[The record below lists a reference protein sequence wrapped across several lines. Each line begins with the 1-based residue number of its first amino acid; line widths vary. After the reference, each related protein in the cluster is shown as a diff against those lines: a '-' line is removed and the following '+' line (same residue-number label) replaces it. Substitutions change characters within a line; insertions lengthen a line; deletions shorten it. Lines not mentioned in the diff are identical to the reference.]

1 MLSDDELKVYDRQI
15 MIPELGEEGQEK
27 LKNARIFIAG
37 AGGLGSGVTIY
48 LAAAGAGTII
58 IADNDTVEMS
68 NLNRQI
74 LHWRKDVGCKK
85 VDSAR
90 EKISS
95 LNKFLNIETVDETL
109 TEKNIIDFTEGC
121 DAIVDAMDN
130 IVTRFALNKA
140 AIKWNIPLF
149 HGAVNGMEG
158 RATTIIPGKT
168 ACIGCIYKADVKLSK
183 FPVLGVTP
191 GLIGIIQATE
201 VIKYISGM
209 GDLLENRL
217 LVYDGMDLRFKEFR
231 LSRNPECTECNR
243 IELPNSTGC

>member
-1 MLSDDELKVYDRQI
+1 MLSKDELQVYDRQI
-15 MIPELGEEGQEK
+15 MIPELGVSGQEK
-27 LKNARIFIAG
+27 LKKSKVFIAG
-37 AGGLGSGVTIY
+37 AGGIGSPVTLY
-48 LAAAGAGTII
+48 LAAAGLGKIL

-68 NLNRQI
+68 NLNRQV
-74 LHWRKDVGCKK
+74 LHWQKDVGFKK
-85 VDSAR
+85 VESVK

-95 LNKFLNIETVDETL
+95 LNSFINIETIDETI
-109 TEKNIIDFTEGC
+109 TDKNIIEITKGC

-168 ACIGCIYKADVKLSK
+168 ACIGCMYRTDMQRSK
-183 FPVLGVTP
+183 FPVLGVAP

-201 VIKYISGM
+201 VIKYLVGM
-209 GDLLENRL
+209 GELLENRL
-217 LVYDGMDLRFKEFR
+217 LIYDGMELKFKEFK
-231 LSRNPECTECNR
+231 LSRNPECTEC
-243 IELPNSTGC
+243 SGVK

>member
-1 MLSDDELKVYDRQI
+1 MLSKDELQVYDRQI
-15 MIPELGEEGQEK
+15 MIPELGVSGQEK
-27 LKNARIFIAG
+27 LKKSKVFIAG
-37 AGGLGSGVTIY
+37 AGGIGSPVTLY
-48 LAAAGAGTII
+48 LAAAGLGKIL

-68 NLNRQI
+68 NLNRQV
-74 LHWRKDVGCKK
+74 LHWQKDVGFKK
-85 VDSAR
+85 VESVK

-95 LNKFLNIETVDETL
+95 LNSFINIETIDETI
-109 TEKNIIDFTEGC
+109 TDKNIIEITKGC

-168 ACIGCIYKADVKLSK
+168 ACIGCMYKADIPQSK
-183 FPVLGVTP
+183 FPVLGVAP

-201 VIKYISGM
+201 VIKYLVGM
-209 GDLLENRL
+209 GELLENRL
-217 LVYDGMDLRFKEFR
+217 LIYDGMELKFKEFK
-231 LSRNPECTECNR
+231 LSRNPECTEC
-243 IELPNSTGC
+243 SGVK

>member
-1 MLSDDELKVYDRQI
+1 MLSQDELQVYDRQI
-15 MIPELGEEGQEK
+15 MMPELGEEGQEK
-27 LKNARIFIAG
+27 LKNARVFIAG
-37 AGGLGSGVTIY
+37 AGGLGSPVTLY
-48 LAAAGAGTII
+48 LAAAGVGTII
-58 IADNDTVEMS
+58 IADNDSVEMS

-74 LHWRKDVGCKK
+74 LHWQKDVGRKK
-85 VDSAR
+85 IESAS
-90 EKISS
+90 EKASS
-95 LNKFLNIETVDETL
+95 LNNFINIETIDKTL
-109 TEKNIIDFTEGC
+109 TEDNITGFTEGC

-130 IVTRFALNKA
+130 IVARFALNKA

-168 ACIGCIYKADVKLSK
+168 ACIACMYRLDVKLSK

-201 VIKYISGM
+201 VIKYITGI

-217 LVYDGMDLRFKEFR
+217 LIYYGADLKFKEFR
-231 LSRNPECTECNR
+231 LTRNPECTECNNVDYH
-243 IELPNSTGC
+243 PPGG

>member
-1 MLSDDELKVYDRQI
+1 MLSKDELQVYDRQI
-15 MIPELGEEGQEK
+15 MIPELGVSGQEK
-27 LKNARIFIAG
+27 LKKSKVFIAG
-37 AGGLGSGVTIY
+37 AGGIGSPVTLY
-48 LAAAGAGTII
+48 LAAAGLGKIL

-68 NLNRQI
+68 NLNRQV
-74 LHWRKDVGCKK
+74 LHWQKDVGFKK
-85 VDSAR
+85 VESVK

-95 LNKFLNIETVDETL
+95 LNSFINIETIDETI
-109 TEKNIIDFTEGC
+109 TDKNIIEITKGC

-168 ACIGCIYKADVKLSK
+168 ACLGCMYKADIPQSK
-183 FPVLGVTP
+183 FPVLGVAP

-201 VIKYISGM
+201 VIKYLVGM
-209 GDLLENRL
+209 GELLENRL
-217 LVYDGMDLRFKEFR
+217 LIYDGMELKFKEFK
-231 LSRNPECTECNR
+231 LSRNPECTEC
-243 IELPNSTGC
+243 SGVK

>member
-1 MLSDDELKVYDRQI
+1 MLSRDELRRYDRQI

-27 LKNARIFIAG
+27 LKKSKIFIAG
-37 AGGLGSGVTIY
+37 AGGLGSPVSIY
-48 LAAAGAGTII
+48 LAAAGVGKII
-58 IADNDTVEMS
+58 IADNDSVEMS

-74 LHWRKDVGCKK
+74 LHWRKDVGFKK
-85 VDSAR
+85 TESAR

-95 LNKFLNIETVDETL
+95 INECVNIEVIDKTI
-109 TEKNIIDFTEGC
+109 TEANITEFTKGC

-130 IVTRFALNKA
+130 IGTRFVLNKA
-140 AIKWNIPLF
+140 AIVRRIPLF

-168 ACIGCIYKADVKLSK
+168 ACIGCMYQADVKSAK

-201 VIKYISGM
+201 VIKYLTGM

-217 LVYDGMDLRFKEFR
+217 LIYDGMDLKFKEFR
-231 LSRNPECTECNR
+231 LNRNPECTECAM
-243 IELPNSTGC
+243 LKPPLQG